1 MIVLHES
8 AAVCKISKFLL
19 CPKCK
24 HGKIGKISQQS
35 TAVISRRG
43 KPPPNEQGEYIQ
55 VKCAVCGTL
64 WSLTI
69 K

>member
-1 MIVLHES
+1 MMVLHES
-8 AAVCKISKFLL
+8 VTICEMNKFIV

-24 HGKIGKISQQS
+24 HGKIGKIPEHS

-43 KPPPNEQGEYIQ
+43 KPPPNEQRECIQ
-55 VKCAVCGTL
+55 VKCSVCGTL

-69 K
+69 E